1 MHKLVGKVLHAPED
15 VPIATPTQPV
25 KTGERMMALTWQGTA
40 SVKVIGVSRPGI
52 TDERDVIVRVAL
64 AAVCGSDLH
73 LYHNEL
79 KAMQKGDILG
89 HEFVGTVEQAGSEVR
104 QIQKG
109 MRVAVS
115 CVIADGTCNYCK
127 QGMFSLCDNTNP
139 SGLMEKLF
147 GHRTAGLFGYS
158 HLTGGYPGGQA
169 QFVRVPFAD
178 VNCLPLPDNVS
189 NEQAIFL
196 CDNLCTGWHGNALA
210 NVGEDQQHSSVAIW
224 GAGPVGLMA
233 ALSAK
238 KRGATRIVVIDS
250 VPQRLLMASKLGAT
264 DVINYKEQNVI
275 TGLHDI
281 IPAGPDVCIECV
293 GFRYAKSRTHK
304 IEKTLMLE
312 TDAIDTVSEMARA
325 VRKGGTIS
333 LIGDFFAFANHYPI
347 GALMEKSVRVVGGQV
362 FVQKYWRELL
372 ERIQKGEIDP
382 SAVVT
387 DRLPLS
393 KGAEAYKIFD
403 EKSAIKVLLNPAE

>member
-1 MHKLVGKVLHAPED
+1 
-15 VPIATPTQPV
+15 
-25 KTGERMMALTWQGTA
+25 
-40 SVKVIGVSRPGI
+40 
-52 TDERDVIVRVAL
+52 
-64 AAVCGSDLH
+64 
-73 LYHNEL
+73 
-79 KAMQKGDILG
+79 
-89 HEFVGTVEQAGSEVR
+89 
-104 QIQKG
+104 
-109 MRVAVS
+109 
-115 CVIADGTCNYCK
+115 
-127 QGMFSLCDNTNP
+127 
-139 SGLMEKLF
+139 
-147 GHRTAGLFGYS
+147 
-158 HLTGGYPGGQA
+158 
-169 QFVRVPFAD
+169 
-178 VNCLPLPDNVS
+178 
-189 NEQAIFL
+189 
-196 CDNLCTGWHGNALA
+196 
-210 NVGEDQQHSSVAIW
+210 
-224 GAGPVGLMA
+224 MA